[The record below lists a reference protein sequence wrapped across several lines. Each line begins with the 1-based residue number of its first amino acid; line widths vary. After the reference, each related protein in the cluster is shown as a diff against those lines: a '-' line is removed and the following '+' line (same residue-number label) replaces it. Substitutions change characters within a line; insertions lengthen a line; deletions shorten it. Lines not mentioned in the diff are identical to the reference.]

1 MAIRRALV
9 PIALAL
15 AVLAGGVP
23 ASARVW
29 TVGDGGEFPSCPPPD
44 FSSIQDAIDAAAPN
58 DTIAVCPGGYREN
71 LLFAGHRKSHIRIIG
86 DPSDRA
92 SVAGDG
98 RRPTIEITGGA
109 RDVELSH
116 LTVID
121 ESSGPAIDIGGR
133 ARDVGLTRLFVYCTA
148 MGKVGVRV
156 GGAATAAIDQ
166 LNFGGVIDS
175 WCLGIDV
182 GGRAHADVSGSY
194 GSFGVRATGSGTR
207 LRAVG
212 NQLFGAPGA
221 GIPPPNGAVI
231 RDGARATLQR
241 NEFQW
246 FLHPLPWADEAWKTN
261 SGVIRV
267 ENTSHVVVGD
277 GSADPTGDGNVVRDS
292 SSDGVV
298 LRNSGHVVVAGN
310 AVSGMFGRGLA
321 VSADS
326 RHNRFWG
333 NRLTGNLLFSTV
345 APPEQPWF
353 GPEEDYDCRDASTG
367 HGTAGTA
374 NTWAGNSSDAG
385 LRAAS
390 PPGICAA
397 P

>member
-1 MAIRRALV
+1 MAIHRALV

-15 AVLAGGVP
+15 AAIAGGAP

-29 TVGDGGEFPSCPPPD
+29 AVGDGGGPPSCPPPD
-44 FSSIQDAIDAAAPN
+44 FSSIQDAIDAAAPH
-58 DTIAVCPGGYREN
+58 DTISVCAGGYREN
-71 LLFAGHRKSHIRIIG
+71 LLFAGHRKSHIKVIG
-86 DPSDRA
+86 DPSDLA

-98 RRPTIEITGGA
+98 LRPTIEITGGA

-133 ARDVGLTRLFVYCTA
+133 ARDVSLTRLLVYCTA

-156 GGAATAAIDQ
+156 GGGATAAIDQ
-166 LNFGGVIDS
+166 LNFGGVTDS
-175 WCLGIDV
+175 WCWGIDV
-182 GGRAHADVSGSY
+182 GGRARADVSGSY

-221 GIPPPNGAVI
+221 GAPPPNGAVI
-231 RDGARATLQR
+231 RDGARATLQQ

-246 FLHPLPWADEAWKTN
+246 FLHPAPWADAAWKAN

-267 ENTSHVVVGD
+267 ENTSHVVVGAR
-277 GSADPTGDGNVVRDS
+277 SAEPTGDGNVVRVS

-298 LRNSGHVVVAGN
+298 VRSSGHVVVGGN
-310 AVSGMFGRGLA
+310 AISGMFGRGLV

-333 NRLTGNLLFSTV
+333 NRLTGNLRFTTE
-345 APPEQPWF
+345 APPDQPWASAQE
-353 GPEEDYDCRDASTG
+353 GYDCRDASTG
-367 HGTAGTA
+367 RGTARTA
-374 NTWAGNSSDAG
+374 NIWAGNSSDAG

-390 PPGICAA
+390 PPGICLA